1 MGQTGTKVASKIANS
16 FTFSGSPSEDMTMTV
31 EGATRAVSSFKG
43 TPFVYSR
50 RGSMYFDEDGD
61 LAHEFYEEVAPKK
74 KGGKKK
80 MKRVVRNLMPQGEVN
95 YRVPRLHVDFPII
108 LYSD

>member
-1 MGQTGTKVASKIANS
+1 MQCDVDSGAVAR
-16 FTFSGSPSEDMTMTV
+16 FS
-31 EGATRAVSSFKG
+31 G

-61 LAHEFYEEVAPKK
+61 LAHEFYEEIQPKR
-74 KGGKKK
+74 KGGKRK
-80 MKRVVRNLMPQGEVN
+80 MRRVDKNLRPQGEVKYN
-95 YRVPRLHVDFPII
+95 IPRLHVDFPII